1 LSNDIFI
8 KLFGDWCQ
16 IYGGFLVIPQ
26 GKCKQ
31 PGYFA
36 GECIL
41 GQTGFQI
48 NGEPLPVINT
58 VTSLYLTGTVLGLL
72 VSFLVD
78 TGAGVSLI
86 NGKLW
91 NNRMMLKVEAAECL
105 VMMVTLLMYVVQ
117 PLSV

>member
-1 LSNDIFI
+1 MTFFI

-16 IYGGFLVIPQ
+16 IYGGFLIIPQ

-31 PGYFA
+31 PA
-36 GECIL
+36 WLLCWRMNI
-41 GQTGFQI
+41 GFQI

-58 VTSLYLTGTVLGLL
+58 ATSFYLRGTVLDLL

-91 NNRMMLKVEAAECL
+91 NNRMTLKVEAAECL
-105 VMMVTLLMYVVQ
+105 VMMFTLLMYVVQ